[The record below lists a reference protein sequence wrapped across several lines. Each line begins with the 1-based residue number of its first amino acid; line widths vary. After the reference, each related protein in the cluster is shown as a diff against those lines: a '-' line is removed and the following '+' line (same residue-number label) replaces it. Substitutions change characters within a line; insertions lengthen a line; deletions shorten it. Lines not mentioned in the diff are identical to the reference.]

1 MELIKGKEYKR
12 KELHDFFGG
21 QRQGGIATPKEHPYI
36 FIISSK
42 RGKDHGYIDGWIDE
56 NKFFLYTG
64 EGQNG
69 DMDFKSGNKA
79 IRDHCE
85 NGKKVLLFE
94 ETKKTFIELKAEL
107 KLIDYSFIQ
116 TLDSGNKN
124 RKAIQFK
131 FAAESFSQ
139 ESKNYTEKRNIINT
153 KTHLKPNK
161 TESKGLVTSRVGQGF
176 YRQELIKK
184 FDNKCAV
191 TGINIEEI
199 LIASHIVPWRHSN
212 DEERLDVENG
222 ILLSP
227 LYDSLFDRNLISFED
242 NGEIII
248 SEKVQDKELISVL
261 NFNAKIKIS
270 EGMKKYLNKH
280 RYKLR

>member
-42 RGKDHGYIDGWIDE
+42 RGKDHGYIDGWIDK

-139 ESKNYTEKRNIINT
+139 ESINYTEKRNIIHT

-248 SEKVQDKELISVL
+248 SEKVQDKELISLL
-261 NFNAKIKIS
+261 NFNSKIKIS
-270 EGMKKYLNKH
+270 EGMKKYLNKN
-280 RYKLR
+280 RSKLR